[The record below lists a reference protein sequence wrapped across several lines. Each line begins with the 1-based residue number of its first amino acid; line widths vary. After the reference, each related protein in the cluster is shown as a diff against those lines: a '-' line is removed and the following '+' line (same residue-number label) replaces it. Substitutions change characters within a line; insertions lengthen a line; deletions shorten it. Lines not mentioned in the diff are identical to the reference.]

1 MAGGREASANLPP
14 NAEYRVVSAGN
25 AHSRDEHCIKR
36 TPFRQE
42 QIPGGGFRKSAAQG
56 VPGGADDGKA
66 EQTEISRG
74 EERMRHRA

>member
-42 QIPGGGFRKSAAQG
+42 QIPGGGLRKSAAQG
-56 VPGGADDGKA
+56 FPERTANGKA

-74 EERMRHRA
+74 EVRMRYRA